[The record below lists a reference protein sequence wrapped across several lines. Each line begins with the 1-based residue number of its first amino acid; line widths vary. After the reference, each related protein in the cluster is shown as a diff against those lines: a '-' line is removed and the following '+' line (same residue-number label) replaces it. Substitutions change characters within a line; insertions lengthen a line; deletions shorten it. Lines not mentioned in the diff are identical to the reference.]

1 MFIHLTSKGYAV
13 ETLGCAFTEFNA
25 SRFAAPLPPAPK
37 PQVNSITPT
46 PPLTLPLALIPIS
59 PSLPRYGALL
69 LIDSEGE
76 YSADERAKLYADVVH
91 LGLSLVV
98 LADWYV

>member
-25 SRFAAPLPPAPK
+25 SR
-37 PQVNSITPT
+37 
-46 PPLTLPLALIPIS
+46 
-59 PSLPRYGALL
+59 YGALL

-76 YSADERAKLYADVVH
+76 YTADDRAKLYADVVH

-98 LADWYV
+98 LADWCA